1 MEAVK
6 LNESDWELYQQ
17 YELAMVPEN
26 NFITVTQTAKV
37 FVHMELFE
45 CARAR
50 EGLQSSYF
58 LMYENVSAK
67 QGTNDLTKC
76 ELNQLVNTED
86 FSFSSK
92 NEHAKDYANFKQ
104 HTMCNE
110 IQIGQQV
117 ACHFLGI
124 RLGMVE
130 QANMISTIKKS
141 LDVVSACLVI
151 CHFSCTGSF
160 IVSTILPDHFLC
172 L

>member
-58 LMYENVSAK
+58 LMYGNVSAK
-67 QGTNDLTKC
+67 QGTKDLTKR
-76 ELNQLVNTED
+76 ELNQLVTTED
-86 FSFSSK
+86 FAFLSN
-92 NEHAKDYANFKQ
+92 NEHAKAYANLKE
-104 HTMCNE
+104 HTMRNE
-110 IQIGQQV
+110 IQIGQRV
-117 ACHFLGI
+117 AWRFLGI
-124 RLGMVE
+124 RPGMVE
-130 QANMISTIKKS
+130 
-141 LDVVSACLVI
+141 
-151 CHFSCTGSF
+151 
-160 IVSTILPDHFLC
+160 
-172 L
+172 